1 MTFSGHAPGAR
12 AASSGW
18 SWLETSAVPAVGR
31 LHMMLIEVILVDLP
45 AHLIVDLGA
54 VTYLSHP
61 GIVMLAHSCGTA
73 VEYGTGYRV
82 VGARDQAR
90 QALHDSGVHEWLAD
104 SEDLGALVLA
114 LLAQPASP
122 PRQSP

>member
-1 MTFSGHAPGAR
+1 MTFSGHTHHGVGGVTRVNPAGDIRGA
-12 AASSGW
+12 
-18 SWLETSAVPAVGR
+18 AVGR